1 MPNWVHE
8 QRGAKHLPSPTP
20 PQKGLF
26 SAMKLLELAMKA
38 VLSEGKISGKLGNEP
53 KKGNSVPAGCLQPT
67 AGWVLAMHGA
77 EL

>member
-1 MPNWVHE
+1 
-8 QRGAKHLPSPTP
+8 
-20 PQKGLF
+20 
-26 SAMKLLELAMKA
+26 MKLLELAMKA

>member
-1 MPNWVHE
+1 MN
-8 QRGAKHLPSPTP
+8 RGVQSTCRPPP
-20 PQKGLF
+20 PQKGLLN
-26 SAMKLLELAMKA
+26 AMKLLELAMKA